1 MKKIDISQQP
11 ILSFRRTARIAVTGV
26 RYRLFRAMVTVA
38 VIALAMAFL
47 MNILCES
54 LVKKNVALSARD
66 RINSLHLADKWI
78 ARLSIPQT
86 PGDVLRDV
94 AAVQPS
100 QPLYQELL
108 GFSSIDET
116 AFTTVAEQART
127 AERYRAF
134 FNNLDF
140 GRLRLLVG
148 SAHGVAIFDVLQN
161 QGKQEYFFENLA
173 KLRSLRFPGST
184 NEFTRFLAAWPELE
198 QFCLAISM
206 AQNRAIQQLR
216 ESLDGRTVPVAL
228 TDAEGE
234 FGTVVRKAGFMLQ
247 PEMART
253 LVVQVSR
260 GENMRRLDQAIKSEE
275 MKRAVAAR
283 EDILPINVK
292 PEVVWNMLKNVKKAE
307 WYLAEMKKNN
317 RAAGIDDSNQ
327 LAALARFRDKA
338 RLLKKAE
345 LATLD
350 TGSGGL
356 MGIGERMTWLAFV
369 SMLVCVV
376 GITNAMLMSVTE
388 RFREIATLKCLG
400 ALDGFIM
407 LVFLI
412 EACIMGLVGG
422 IIGSLAGLLLCL
434 VRMAFIFHSLLFAA
448 FPVGTLMMA
457 VLVSIVIGIIISAI
471 AAVYPSLR
479 AARLAPMEAMRIE

>member
-1 MKKIDISQQP
+1 MKKIDIAQQP
-11 ILSFRRTARIAVTGV
+11 ILSFNRTVRIAVTGV
-26 RYRLFRAMVTVA
+26 RYRLFRAAVTVA

-54 LVKKNVALSARD
+54 LVKKSVAMSARD
-66 RINSLHLADKWI
+66 QIKSLHLAEKWS
-78 ARLSIPQT
+78 ARLSMPQT
-86 PGDVLRDV
+86 PDDVVYDLATV
-94 AAVQPS
+94 EPS
-100 QPLYQELL
+100 QPLYTELL
-108 GFSSIDET
+108 GFSGGDT
-116 AFTTVAEQART
+116 GTFMHAVEQART
-127 AERYRAF
+127 ARTYLAF
-134 FNNLDF
+134 FENLDF
-140 GRLRLLVG
+140 GRLRLLAG
-148 SAHGVAIFDVLQN
+148 SAHGIAVFDVLQEPD
-161 QGKQEYFFENLA
+161 QRAYFFENLE
-173 KLRSLRFPGST
+173 KLRSLRFPTAT
-184 NEFTRFLAAWPELE
+184 NDFTQFLTEWPEVK
-198 QFCLAISM
+198 QFCRAIS
-206 AQNRAIQQLR
+206 ASQTRAIEKVQ
-216 ESLDGRTVPVAL
+216 ESLDGRTVPAAL
-228 TDAEGE
+228 TDADEA
-234 FGTVVRKAGFMLQ
+234 FGTVIRRAGFVLE
-247 PEMART
+247 PETART
-253 LVVQVSR
+253 LVLQVRRS
-260 GENMRRLDQAIKSEE
+260 ENIRRIDQTIKSEE
-275 MKRAVAAR
+275 MKRAIAAR

-292 PEVVWNMLKNVKKAE
+292 PKVIWNMLKDAGKAE
-307 WYLAEMKKNN
+307 WYLTEMKKN
-317 RAAGIDDSNQ
+317 AIDGGTLDSKQ
-327 LAALARFRDKA
+327 LAALAQFRKKS

-369 SMLVCVV
+369 SMLVCAV

-434 VRMAFIFHSLLFAA
+434 VRMAFIFRLLLFAA
-448 FPVGTLMMA
+448 FPAGALLLA
-457 VLVSIVIGIIISAI
+457 VVISILIGIVISAI